1 MANRTL
7 VALTLASV
15 MSASQ
20 FVLAA
25 EPAGAEPAQP
35 LNERITDQ
43 RSGSDRP
50 DRDDRDDREG
60 LDPLGPAQ
68 PRGLAPAAPQPNE
81 GPAECRRLPRDA
93 RQACMEGSNRNRP
106 ETRSPG
112 ATGPQLP
119 KAAPESQPPA
129 SGARNR

>member
-1 MANRTL
+1 
-7 VALTLASV
+7 VALLLASA
-15 MSASQ
+15 MSAATFAS
-20 FVLAA
+20 AA

-50 DRDDRDDREG
+50 DKDEGAG

-68 PRGLAPAAPQPNE
+68 PRGLAPAAPQPSE

-93 RQACMEGSNRNRP
+93 RQACMEGSS
-106 ETRSPG
+106 RSRQDPPLPG
-112 ATGPQLP
+112 APSVPSP
-119 KAAPESQPPA
+119 KAAPESQAPMP
-129 SGARNR
+129 GPGGR